1 VSDLRIALR
10 QTKPFNSVY
19 QEAFLN
25 LARTHTVLSDG
36 LDQVLAP
43 HGLSITQY
51 NVLRILRGAGREG
64 LCRNEIGRRLITRM
78 PDVTRLLDRMERAG
92 LVNRVR
98 SAADRRLVN
107 TILTAQGSRMVD
119 KLDRE
124 VAREHERALG
134 HMTNTQLTKLV
145 ELLSLAREGA
155 E

>member
-1 VSDLRIALR
+1 MSDLRIALR

-25 LARTHTVLSDG
+25 LARAHTVLGDG

-98 SAADRRLVN
+98 SAEDRRLVN
-107 TILTAQGSRMVD
+107 TILTAQGSRIVD

-124 VAREHERALG
+124 VAKEHQRALG
-134 HMTNTQLTKLV
+134 HMTNAQLTKLV